1 LDVLVKEIELAAET
15 IKSKGLRV
23 NAIYIGGG
31 TPTVLS
37 AKELTKILDKI
48 SKHVPVNDNFEYTVE
63 AGRPDTIDEEKLRVL
78 ERYGINRISINPQSM
93 QDSTLERIGR
103 RHTIADVY
111 KCYELARKN
120 QNWAINMDLI
130 LGLPE
135 EGYKEIEDTLKKVIA
150 LNPENITVH
159 ALAIKRG
166 STAWA
171 ENYTSNTMNYW
182 LDIQKYVHTNIVSK
196 GFVPYY
202 LYRQKY
208 IIGNLENIGYALAG
222 NECQYN
228 IAIIEERQ
236 NILGIG
242 AGSVNKIMNS
252 DKTTHRNIYHPVD
265 LKSYMRGYEDVH
277 FKVRKALDYS

>member
-208 IIGNLENIGYALAG
+208 IIGNLERVSG
-222 NECQYN
+222 
-228 IAIIEERQ
+228 
-236 NILGIG
+236 
-242 AGSVNKIMNS
+242 
-252 DKTTHRNIYHPVD
+252 
-265 LKSYMRGYEDVH
+265 
-277 FKVRKALDYS
+277 